1 MKEPNSRSPRPI
13 PVLRPSLPDA
23 AAIAPYLS
31 RIDASRIYS
40 NFGPLTREFESR
52 LAERLSVPSG
62 AVLSVSSGTTGL
74 IAAILAN
81 ANYDGGKR
89 KLALIPSYSFV
100 ATAIAAERCGLQP
113 YFVDVDPE
121 SWALDAV
128 ALLGCPALGRAAIVV
143 AVAPYGRP
151 LRQSEWIDFQGRT
164 GIPVIFDSAAAFATV
179 CRGPGDFLGPIPSVF
194 SFHATKSFGVGEG
207 GCIAC
212 DEPEP
217 TRAMLPMA
225 SFGFDG
231 SRESVVASVNGKM
244 SEYVAAVG
252 LAALDGWAEK
262 LRSIERTAA
271 LYRAR
276 FTDAGMAGR
285 FFGWPE
291 VDGNYALLLCPD
303 ADSSDALTGAFDE
316 ADIEYRRWYGEGVH
330 RHAHFAGAERGDL
343 SVTEAIGRNL
353 IGIPSAPDLSEESI
367 VRVVEVAVSAV
378 GNSRLKKRAG
388 AA

>member
-1 MKEPNSRSPRPI
+1 
-13 PVLRPSLPDA
+13 
-23 AAIAPYLS
+23 
-31 RIDASRIYS
+31 
-40 NFGPLTREFESR
+40 
-52 LAERLSVPSG
+52 
-62 AVLSVSSGTTGL
+62 
-74 IAAILAN
+74 
-81 ANYDGGKR
+81 
-89 KLALIPSYSFV
+89 
-100 ATAIAAERCGLQP
+100 
-113 YFVDVDPE
+113 
-121 SWALDAV
+121 
-128 ALLGCPALGRAAIVV
+128 
-143 AVAPYGRP
+143 
-151 LRQSEWIDFQGRT
+151 
-164 GIPVIFDSAAAFATV
+164 
-179 CRGPGDFLGPIPSVF
+179 
-194 SFHATKSFGVGEG
+194 
-207 GCIAC
+207 
-212 DEPEP
+212 
-217 TRAMLPMA
+217 
-225 SFGFDG
+225 
-231 SRESVVASVNGKM
+231 
-244 SEYVAAVG
+244 